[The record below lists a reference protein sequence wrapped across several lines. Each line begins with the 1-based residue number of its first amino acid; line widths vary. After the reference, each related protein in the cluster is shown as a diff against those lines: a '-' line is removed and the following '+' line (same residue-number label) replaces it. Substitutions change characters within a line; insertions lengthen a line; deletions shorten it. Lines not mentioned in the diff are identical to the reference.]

1 MEEDLHT
8 RILMGLNNTLLI
20 TENVSQ
26 AASPYEV
33 ALIITPCESYSLRF
47 NEI

>member
-8 RILMGLNNTLLI
+8 RILMGQKNTPLI

-26 AASPYEV
+26 AASPDEV
-33 ALIITPCESYSLRF
+33 ALTTPCESDSLRF